1 MSAIQTKGEMMNCYI
16 TRLSGIKGHLEQ
28 DGNRLRF
35 SQELQRLEL
44 DVTRA
49 IRRSDAEEPIL
60 QALLVNV
67 DNLMRGDLAC

>member
-1 MSAIQTKGEMMNCYI
+1 MNSYMC
-16 TRLSGIKGHLEQ
+16 RLSGIKSHLEQ

-35 SQELQRLEL
+35 NQELQRLEL

-67 DNLMRGDLAC
+67 DNLMRGEICV